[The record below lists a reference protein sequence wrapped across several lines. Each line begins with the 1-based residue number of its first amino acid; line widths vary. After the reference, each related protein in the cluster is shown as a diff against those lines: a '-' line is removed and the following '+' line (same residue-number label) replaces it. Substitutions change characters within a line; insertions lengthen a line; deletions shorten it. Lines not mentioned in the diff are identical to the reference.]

1 MMFDVK
7 LAAGFIGLDL
17 WTVMGVGL
25 QQIIM
30 RYELQPVLYRIGFN
44 CRIRE
49 RGFCHRLTDGLG
61 IPTSTS
67 VQYVCTLYRTYK
79 ISLQGLLEL

>member
-49 RGFCHRLTDGLG
+49 RGFLSQTTDGLG

-67 VQYVCTLYRTYK
+67 VLYSMYVHCTVPIR
-79 ISLQGLLEL
+79 